1 MRIFAGVFR
10 ISTILAIAVLTTT
23 ATRAQRDHD
32 SVDRESC
39 ADVKPPVIDP
49 AETISNVP
57 VYIIPPGESG
67 RRAVCRA
74 TEALTEGMVDF
85 ELRDDAVLADALG
98 DPGPDTVTGEVSEFP
113 YLAPDSGPIPD
124 PPIPGLPATGPSP
137 EVAERHHAYAAFIDP
152 DTGVEYTFS
161 SVAEREADAE
171 AAAVEWITSTVK
183 PMLEHHASNAIA
195 LPAAEAALATTDA
208 TAAAATATVVS
219 AAITAD
225 PPPSFNPLAWKLMI
239 DATIAMPNNKPARGD
254 VREFNRVFDTELG
267 SSGAR
272 VRVYRLNATLAEN
285 EYFLVDTAYTQSPD
299 YTPFPISA
307 FPSVVVSTWA
317 NKRTVFTLTGKDPN
331 HPETQV
337 SLDQFAPQTV
347 VSSST
352 VTFSVGGNLTVN
364 AKGPSGSVSAD
375 YTVTREQLDVETLLK
390 ATIGANNLMWTD
402 TYDTG
407 GLFQKPPA
415 TLINTFTGERLAIFK
430 VPRTV
435 NDNIPQGK
443 LAGVNFAPN
452 LESNVF
458 GFVTTQ
464 LISISNREIFAT
476 WGIASLLF
484 VPEPKFSASTKAVT
498 VSRSTNSISKPVF
511 VDIVAQLP
519 GGDQKVAWQVTN
531 PLSSIAAVASVSNGS
546 GKIAIYPTSAASGET
561 AGTIS
566 VDSSPSGATDSLRN
580 GPIKID
586 VTIVP

>member
-39 ADVKPPVIDP
+39 ADVKPPVINP

-57 VYIIPPGESG
+57 VYIILPGESG
-67 RRAVCRA
+67 HRAVCRA

-124 PPIPGLPATGPSP
+124 LPIPGLPATGPSP
-137 EVAERHHAYAAFIDP
+137 EVPERHHAYAAFIDP

-195 LPAAEAALATTDA
+195 LPAA
-208 TAAAATATVVS
+208 ATATVVS
-219 AAITAD
+219 AASTAD

-239 DATIAMPNNKPARGD
+239 DATIAMPNNKPARAE
-254 VREFNRVFDTELG
+254 VRELNRVFDTELG

-299 YTPFPISA
+299 YTPFTFSA
-307 FPSVVVSTWA
+307 PPFPTPVVVSTWA

-331 HPETQV
+331 HPETQL

-375 YTVTREQLDVETLLK
+375 YTVTREQLDVQTLLR
-390 ATIGANNLMWTD
+390 ATIGANNLTWTD

-415 TLINTFTGERLAIFK
+415 TLTNTFTGERLAIFK

-435 NDNIPQGK
+435 NDNISQGK

-458 GFVTTQ
+458 GVVTTQ
-464 LISISNREIFAT
+464 LIFISNRDIFAT

-484 VPEPKFSASTKAVT
+484 VPEPQFSASTKAVT

-519 GGDQKVAWQVTN
+519 SGDQKVAWQVTN
-531 PLSSIAAVASVSNGS
+531 PLSSIAAVASVGNGS
-546 GKIAIYPTSAASGET
+546 GKIAIYPTSATSGET

-580 GPIKID
+580 GPIKIN

>member
-1 MRIFAGVFR
+1 
-10 ISTILAIAVLTTT
+10 
-23 ATRAQRDHD
+23 
-32 SVDRESC
+32 
-39 ADVKPPVIDP
+39 VKPPIANP
-49 AETISNVP
+49 AEAISDVP

-67 RRAVCRA
+67 HQAVCRA
-74 TEALTEGMVDF
+74 IEALTEGMVDF

-98 DPGPDTVTGEVSEFP
+98 DPRPDTVTGEVSEFP
-113 YLAPDSGPIPD
+113 YLAPDSGPIPAL
-124 PPIPGLPATGPSP
+124 PIPGLVATGPSP
-137 EVAERHHAYAAFIDP
+137 EVPERHHAYAAFIDP
-152 DTGVEYTFS
+152 NTGVEYTFS
-161 SVAEREADAE
+161 SVAESDADAE

-183 PMLEHHASNAIA
+183 PTLEHGTSNAIA
-195 LPAAEAALATTDA
+195 LPAPRGTLATIDA
-208 TAAAATATVVS
+208 TAPATATLVS
-219 AAITAD
+219 AASTAD

-239 DATIAMPNNKPARGD
+239 DATIAMPNNKPAGGE
-254 VREFNRVFDTELG
+254 VREFGRVFGRVLG

-299 YTPFPISA
+299 YNPFTFSA
-307 FPSVVVSTWA
+307 FPFPAPVVVSTWA
-317 NKRTVFTLTGKDPN
+317 NRRTVFTLTGKDPN
-331 HPETQV
+331 HPETQL

-390 ATIGANNLMWTD
+390 ATIGTNNLMWTD

-415 TLINTFTGERLAIFK
+415 TLTNTFTGERLAIFK

-458 GFVTTQ
+458 GVVTTQ
-464 LISISNREIFAT
+464 LISISNRDIFAA
-476 WGIASLLF
+476 WGISSLLF
-484 VPEPKFSASTKAVT
+484 VPEPQFSASTKAVT
-498 VSRSTNSISKPVF
+498 VSRSTNSISKPVV
-511 VDIVAQLP
+511 VDIAAQLP
-519 GGDQKVAWQVTN
+519 SGDQKVAWQVTN

-546 GKIAIYPTSAASGET
+546 GKIAIYPTSATSGET

-566 VDSSPSGATDSLRN
+566 VDSTPSGATDSLRN